1 MEPTTEQPGQ
11 GAGLNCGRVV
21 IATLHH
27 RQGCFADGEHI
38 AGLNQLAGVAA
49 QHGFWVVEHA
59 EQMGANRQHA
69 AAIAVAPVGVYGGQG
84 CGHLQRH
91 QHAIAAMEAAEGAVV
106 DPENFKPEGVEQ
118 LV

>member
-11 GAGLNCGRVV
+11 GAGLNGGRVV

-27 RQGCFADGEHI
+27 RQGGFADGEHI
-38 AGLNQLAGVAA
+38 AGLDQLAGVAA
-49 QHGFWVVEHA
+49 QHGFGVVEHA
-59 EQMGANRQHA
+59 EQVGANWQHA
-69 AAIAVAPVGVYGGQG
+69 AAISLPPAGRLGRYGSGL
-84 CGHLQRH
+84 LQRH

-106 DPENFKPEGVEQ
+106 DPENFQPEGVEQ